1 MLTIGKLAILAE
13 VSADTLR
20 YYERENLLMPTA
32 KSASGYR
39 LYDRGVLR
47 RIRFIKQAQQCG
59 FTLAEIGALLTLRNQ
74 ASARC
79 GDVRKVAVEKQQQL
93 DRKIRAMKA
102 MSKALDALIA
112 DCAKPNY
119 PLDACPI
126 ISAFDQANGGTR
138 QRASE

>member
-20 YYERENLLMPTA
+20 YYERENLLIPA
-32 KSASGYR
+32 GKSAGGYR
-39 LYDRGVLR
+39 LYDGESIR

-93 DRKIRAMKA
+93 DRKIHAMKA
-102 MSKALDALIA
+102 MSKALDGLIA
-112 DCAKPNY
+112 DCAKPNH

-126 ISAFDQANGGTR
+126 ISAFDRANGGR
-138 QRASE
+138 QRATK